1 MDPSI
6 PDAAEP
12 ANHAD
17 RTATG
22 PTLIDRCRRTK
33 SIERILADADHPQH
47 RLKRTLTAW
56 DLTGLG
62 IGAII
67 GTGIFVLIGTAIVGD
82 VHRPGAGPGIILS
95 FILSGLTCVLAA
107 LCYAE
112 FAAMIPVAGSAY
124 TYSYAT
130 LGEFLAWITGWNL
143 ILEYGVAC
151 VAVAIGWSGYF
162 NNLLKLA
169 GIHLPDWATHSPA
182 EGGIANL
189 PAAIIVCLVTII
201 LVIGIKESARATGI
215 IVCLKLAVI
224 LFFIGVGTPAVTP
237 ANWTPFMPNGFAGV
251 SAAAATVFFAYI
263 GFDAVTTTAEE
274 ARNPQRDLP
283 IGIMASLGIC
293 TLLYVSVAAVL
304 TGLVPYN
311 QIDIHAPVAE
321 ALRLVGYTWGAAVI
335 AIGAVAGITSV
346 LVVMML
352 GQIRVF
358 FAISR
363 DGLLGPWLSVVHP
376 RFGTPHHAT
385 ILTGAAVAIMA
396 AFVPI
401 GTAADMTNI
410 GTFFAFT
417 LVCIGLIV
425 LRYTRPHHPR
435 PFKTPLMPWIPVLGA
450 LCCLGLMW
458 QLPALTWQRFVVWT
472 LVGIAVYGFYG
483 LRHSRLAGHTTP
495 LPRTETTRG

>member
-1 MDPSI
+1 MALTS
-6 PDAAEP
+6 PDADTHP
-12 ANHAD
+12 ATPT
-17 RTATG
+17 TAPSVTSR
-22 PTLIDRCRRTK
+22 LFRTK
-33 SIERILADADHPQH
+33 SIERILADADHPQY
-47 RLKRTLTAW
+47 RLKRTLSAW
-56 DLTGLG
+56 DLTALG

-82 VHRPGAGPGIILS
+82 AGRPGAGPGIILS

-169 GIHLPDWATHSPA
+169 GLDLPDWATHAPGGP
-182 EGGIANL
+182 EGGIANF
-189 PAAIIVCLVTII
+189 PAAIIVLLVTII

-224 LFFIGVGTPAVTP
+224 LFFIAVGAPAVSP
-237 ANWTPFMPNGFAGV
+237 DNWTPFMPNGFTGV
-251 SAAAATVFFAYI
+251 TAAAATVFFAYI

-283 IGIMASLGIC
+283 IGIMTSLGVC
-293 TLLYVSVAAVL
+293 TILYVSVAAVL
-304 TGLVPYN
+304 TGLVPYS

-321 ALRLVGYTWGAAVI
+321 ALRLVGYKWGAAVV
-335 AIGAVAGITSV
+335 AMGAVAGITSV

-385 ILTGAAVAIMA
+385 ILTGIGVAIMA

-425 LRYTRPHHPR
+425 LRYTRPHLAR
-435 PFKTPLMPWIPVLGA
+435 PFKTPLMPWIPLLGA
-450 LCCLGLMW
+450 LSCLGLMW
-458 QLPALTWQRFVVWT
+458 QLPALTWHRFVWWT
-472 LVGIAVYGFYG
+472 LAGVIIYG
-483 LRHSRLAGHTTP
+483 LYGMRHSKLAAQTP
-495 LPRTETTRG
+495 QTHSPSSTNH

>member
-1 MDPSI
+1 MDPTHSDSVTHQAI
-6 PDAAEP
+6 
-12 ANHAD
+12 AD
-17 RTATG
+17 SVTSR
-22 PTLIDRCRRTK
+22 LFRTK
-33 SIERILADADHPQH
+33 SIERILADADHPQY
-47 RLKRTLTAW
+47 RLKRTLSAW
-56 DLTGLG
+56 DLTALG

-82 VHRPGAGPGIILS
+82 AGRPGAGPGIVLS

-169 GIHLPDWATHSPA
+169 GLDLPDWATHAPGGP
-182 EGGIANL
+182 EGGIANF
-189 PAAIIVCLVTII
+189 PAAIIVLLVTII

-224 LFFIGVGTPAVTP
+224 LFFIAVGAPAVTP
-237 ANWTPFMPNGFAGV
+237 DNWTPFMPNGFTGV
-251 SAAAATVFFAYI
+251 TAAAATVFFAYI

-283 IGIMASLGIC
+283 IGIMTSLGIC
-293 TLLYVSVAAVL
+293 TILYVAVAAVL
-304 TGLVPYN
+304 TGLVPYSR
-311 QIDIHAPVAE
+311 IDIHAPVAE
-321 ALRLVGYTWGAAVI
+321 ALSLVGYKWGAAVV

-363 DGLLGPWLSVVHP
+363 DRLLGPWLSVVHP

-385 ILTGAAVAIMA
+385 ILTGIAVAVMA
-396 AFVPI
+396 ALVPI

-425 LRYTRPHHPR
+425 LRYTRPQLAR
-435 PFKTPLMPWIPVLGA
+435 PFRTPLMPWIPLMGA
-450 LCCLGLMW
+450 LSCLGLMW
-458 QLPALTWQRFVVWT
+458 QLPALTWHRFVWWT
-472 LVGIAVYGFYG
+472 IAGIITYG
-483 LRHSRLAGHTTP
+483 LYGIRHSKLAAQTTGAHP
-495 LPRTETTRG
+495 PSSTTH

>member
-1 MDPSI
+1 MDPA
-6 PDAAEP
+6 PAASTP
-12 ANHAD
+12 H
-17 RTATG
+17 
-22 PTLIDRCRRTK
+22 PTPTDSVTRRLFRTK
-33 SIERILADADHPQH
+33 SIERILADADQPQY
-47 RLKRTLTAW
+47 RLKRTLSAW
-56 DLTGLG
+56 DLTALG

-82 VHRPGAGPGIILS
+82 LGRPGAGPGIVLS
-95 FILSGLTCVLAA
+95 FILSGLTCLLAA

-169 GIHLPDWATHSPA
+169 GLDLPDWATHAP
-182 EGGIANL
+182 GGPDGGLANI
-189 PAAIIVCLVTII
+189 PAAIIVLLVTIV

-224 LFFIGVGTPAVTP
+224 LFFIAVGAPAVSP
-237 ANWTPFMPNGFAGV
+237 DNWSPFMPNGFTGV
-251 SAAAATVFFAYI
+251 TAAAAIVFFAYI

-283 IGIMASLGIC
+283 VGIMASLGIC
-293 TLLYVSVAAVL
+293 TILYVSVAAVL
-304 TGLVPYN
+304 TGLVPYS

-321 ALRLVGYTWGAAVI
+321 ALRLVGHTWGAAIV
-335 AIGAVAGITSV
+335 AMGAVAGITSV

-363 DGLLGPWLSVVHP
+363 DGLLSPWLSAVHP

-385 ILTGAAVAIMA
+385 ILTGVGVAIMA
-396 AFVPI
+396 AFIPI

-425 LRYTRPHHPR
+425 LRYARPHQAR
-435 PFKTPLMPWIPVLGA
+435 PFKTPLMPWIPLLGA
-450 LCCLGLMW
+450 LSCLGLMW
-458 QLPALTWQRFVVWT
+458 QLPALTWHRFVWWT
-472 LVGIAVYGFYG
+472 LAGVIIYG
-483 LRHSRLAGHTTP
+483 LYGMRHSKLAAPPPNPSSTNH
-495 LPRTETTRG
+495 